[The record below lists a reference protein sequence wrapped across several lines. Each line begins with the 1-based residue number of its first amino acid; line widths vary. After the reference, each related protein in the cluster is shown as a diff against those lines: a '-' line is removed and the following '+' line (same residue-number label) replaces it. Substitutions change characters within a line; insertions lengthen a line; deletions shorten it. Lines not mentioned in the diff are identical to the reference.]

1 MALFQPGQGGRM
13 KGSRNLLS
21 KAFIDALAKE
31 FQEHGPEAIRIVR
44 IERPHEF
51 LKVVASLLPKE
62 FEITTSNI
70 REISDDELDRFI
82 ELARVQL
89 GRPLTSINGREE
101 QAADRE
107 PVKLL
112 SSVSETT

>member
-1 MALFQPGQGGRM
+1 MTFQKGQGGRM

-31 FQEHGPEAIRIVR
+31 FQEHGAEAIRIVR

-70 REISDDELDRFI
+70 REVSDDELDRFI

-89 GRPLTSINGREE
+89 GRPVASLNGREE
-101 QAADRE
+101 PATDRE

-112 SSVSETT
+112 PPLSKAT